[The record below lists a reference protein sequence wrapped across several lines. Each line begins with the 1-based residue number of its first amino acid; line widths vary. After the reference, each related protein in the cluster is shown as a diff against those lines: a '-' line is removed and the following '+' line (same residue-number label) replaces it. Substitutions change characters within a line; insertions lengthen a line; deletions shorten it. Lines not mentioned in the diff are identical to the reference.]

1 MKNFYS
7 FFTDTRRKE
16 LVKPNGQIP
25 YTLYKKFKYNS
36 TIVTYNNG
44 DDYNDE
50 NIKGVN
56 IKFLKKI
63 TGKPI
68 VDGSLFII
76 KNAKKIDILH
86 TFFWKRENYLWF
98 FIYKLLNKKGKIYVT
113 MDVDGRAKKEEL
125 TQKGIKAK
133 IRKRFLKMCDL
144 ISAETIELSDYLKEN
159 FYDDIKYIPYGVLPS
174 NKDIDYS
181 SKENTIIT
189 VGRIGTYQ
197 KATEILME
205 AYKNIYQDIPNWKLK
220 IIGPIEEE
228 FKEEISKFY
237 KENPELSEIV
247 EFTGAIYDRQKL
259 MEEFEKAKIFCLT
272 SRYESFGLVLSE
284 AGSRGDY
291 IISTNIAPARDLTDN
306 EKYGTLF
313 EIDNVE
319 ELSKKLKK
327 VCNNE
332 EKIENNCDKIQ
343 EFINKNY
350 TWNAVCKKALIYLG
364 EEIEDDI

>member
-1 MKNFYS
+1 MKKFYS
-7 FFTDTRRKE
+7 IFLATGKNE
-16 LVKPNGQIP
+16 LTKPNGLIP
-25 YTLYKKFKYNS
+25 YTLYKDFRYDT
-36 TIVTYNNG
+36 TIATYNNG
-44 DDYNDE
+44 CDYNDP
-50 NIKGVN
+50 NIEGVKVDF
-56 IKFLKKI
+56 IDRV
-63 TGKPI
+63 TGNSI
-68 VDGSLFII
+68 IDGSIYI
-76 KNAKKIDILH
+76 MKNAKKIDILH

-98 FIYKLLNKKGKIYVT
+98 FIYKILNKKGKIYVT
-113 MDVDGRAKKEEL
+113 MDVDERIKKDTIRA
-125 TQKGIKAK
+125 KGIKRK
-133 IRKRFLKMCDL
+133 IKRIFLKKCDL
-144 ISAETIELSDYLKEN
+144 ISAETIELCDYLKEN